1 MKHTACSGAV
11 AFALSLAQATLA
23 AQAPDAGQILE
34 NIKAPL
40 TLPPATDGVLPEAA
54 PARPALSLPSDVK
67 LQIKALRITGARE
80 FSETHLL
87 ALLADSTDRELSLA
101 QLQGL
106 AERITAHYREQGYL
120 LARAYLPAQDI
131 KDGLLTIAVL
141 EGRLGKVRLDNR
153 SLLNDTTARR
163 QLDDLHP
170 GDAVQAAALE
180 RSLLLLNELPGA
192 EVRSTLKPGASV
204 GLTDLDVSLG
214 AGPRVAGSLEADNFD
229 NRYTGSERLGGNLA
243 INSPT
248 GLGDSLSL
256 RGLTSGAGMNYGRLA
271 YQLPLGPQATQ
282 VGLAWSEMRYELGE
296 DFASLDAHGKA
307 SIGSVYALQ
316 PLLRSRQARL
326 DGQLSYERKR
336 LEDQVDATDTTL
348 DKTLDVWSLGLS
360 GSHQDSLL
368 GGGAMQYGASLV
380 AGNLELDAASDALD
394 DAGLDTRGHY
404 AKLAFQLTRLQRL
417 TDRFSLQLRASGQ
430 RAAKNLDSSEKLSLG
445 GAYAV
450 RAYPQ
455 GEAAADDAWLA
466 NLELR
471 YAPAPAWQLF
481 GFYDAGGGRISH
493 RPVAG
498 TADNRRT
505 LSGAGVGV
513 SLALPAAIN
522 LQAFAAWRTG
532 SQPTS
537 DDDRSPR
544 LWLQTTKYF

>member
-11 AFALSLAQATLA
+11 AFALFLAQTALA

-40 TLPPATDGVLPEAA
+40 TLPPPTDGVLPEPA

-67 LQIKALRITGARE
+67 VRVTAFRITGARE
-80 FSETHLL
+80 FSEAHLL

-106 AERITAHYREQGYL
+106 AERLTAHYREQGYL

-131 KDGLLTIAVL
+131 RDGLLTIAVL
-141 EGRLGKVRLDNR
+141 EGRLGKVQLDNR
-153 SLLNDTTARR
+153 SLLNDATAQR

-170 GDAVQAAALE
+170 GDTVQAAALE

-192 EVRSTLKPGASV
+192 EVHSTLKPGASV

-248 GLGDSLSL
+248 GLGDTLSL

-271 YQLPLGPQATQ
+271 YQLPVGPQATQ
-282 VGLAWSEMRYELGE
+282 IGVAWSEMRYELGE
-296 DFASLDAHGKA
+296 DFESLDAHGKA

-368 GGGAMQYGASLV
+368 GGGAMQYSASLV

-471 YAPAPAWQLF
+471 YAPAPTWQLF

>member
-11 AFALSLAQATLA
+11 AFALSLAQTALA

-67 LQIKALRITGARE
+67 LQIKAFRITGARE
-80 FSETHLL
+80 FSEAHLL

-131 KDGLLTIAVL
+131 KGGLLTIAVL

-153 SLLNDTTARR
+153 SLLNDATAQR

-192 EVRSTLKPGASV
+192 EVHSTLKPGASV

-307 SIGSVYALQ
+307 SIASVYALQ

-336 LEDQVDATDTTL
+336 LEDRVDATDTTL

-471 YAPAPAWQLF
+471 YALAPAWQLF

>member
-11 AFALSLAQATLA
+11 AFALSLAQAALA

-67 LQIKALRITGARE
+67 LQIKAFRITGARE
-80 FSETHLL
+80 FSEAHLL

-153 SLLNDTTARR
+153 SLLNDATAQR

-170 GDAVQAAALE
+170 GDAVQAASLE

-192 EVRSTLKPGASV
+192 EVQSTLKPGASV

-248 GLGDSLSL
+248 GLGDTLSL
-256 RGLTSGAGMNYGRLA
+256 RGLTSGAGMSYGRLA

-336 LEDQVDATDTTL
+336 LEDRVDATDTTL

-471 YAPAPAWQLF
+471 YAPAPTWQLF

>member
-11 AFALSLAQATLA
+11 AFALSLAQTALA

-40 TLPPATDGVLPEAA
+40 TLPPATDGVLPEAP

-67 LQIKALRITGARE
+67 LQIKAFRITGARE
-80 FSETHLL
+80 FSEAHLL

-141 EGRLGKVRLDNR
+141 EGRLGKVQLDNR
-153 SLLNDTTARR
+153 SLLNDATAQR

-192 EVRSTLKPGASV
+192 EVHSTLKPGASV

-282 VGLAWSEMRYELGE
+282 VGVAWSEMRYELGE

-471 YAPAPAWQLF
+471 YAPAPTWQLF

-498 TADNRRT
+498 TADNRHT

>member
-11 AFALSLAQATLA
+11 AFALSLAQTALA

-80 FSETHLL
+80 FSEAHLL

-153 SLLNDTTARR
+153 SLLNDATAQR
-163 QLDDLHP
+163 QLDDLPP

-192 EVRSTLKPGASV
+192 EVHSTLKPGASV

>member
-67 LQIKALRITGARE
+67 LQIKAFRITGARE
-80 FSETHLL
+80 FSEAHLL

-153 SLLNDTTARR
+153 SLLNDATAQR

-192 EVRSTLKPGASV
+192 EVHSTLKPGASV

-248 GLGDSLSL
+248 GLGDTLSL

-307 SIGSVYALQ
+307 SIASAYALQ

-498 TADNRRT
+498 TADNHRT

-513 SLALPAAIN
+513 SLALPATIN

>member
-40 TLPPATDGVLPEAA
+40 TLPPATEGVLPEAA

-67 LQIKALRITGARE
+67 LQIKAFRITGARE
-80 FSETHLL
+80 FSEAHLL

-153 SLLNDTTARR
+153 SLLNDATAQR

-192 EVRSTLKPGASV
+192 EVHSTLKPGASV

-248 GLGDSLSL
+248 GLGDTLSL

-307 SIGSVYALQ
+307 SIASAYALQ

-394 DAGLDTRGHY
+394 AAGLDTRGHY

-417 TDRFSLQLRASGQ
+417 TDRLSLQLRASGQ

>member
-11 AFALSLAQATLA
+11 AFALSLAQTALA

-67 LQIKALRITGARE
+67 LQIKAFRITGARE
-80 FSETHLL
+80 FSEAHLL

-131 KDGLLTIAVL
+131 RDGLLTIAVL
-141 EGRLGKVRLDNR
+141 EGRLGKVQLDNR
-153 SLLNDTTARR
+153 SLLNDATAQR

-170 GDAVQAAALE
+170 GDAVQAASLE

-192 EVRSTLKPGASV
+192 EVHSTLKPGASV

-248 GLGDSLSL
+248 GLGDTLSL

-271 YQLPLGPQATQ
+271 YQLPVGPQATQ
-282 VGLAWSEMRYELGE
+282 VGVAWSEMRYELGE

-307 SIGSVYALQ
+307 SIGSAYALQ

-336 LEDQVDATDTTL
+336 LEDRVDATDTTL

-417 TDRFSLQLRASGQ
+417 TDRLSLQLRASGQ

-471 YAPAPAWQLF
+471 YAPAPTWQLF

>member
-11 AFALSLAQATLA
+11 AFALFLAQTALA

-40 TLPPATDGVLPEAA
+40 TLPPPTDGVLPEPA

-67 LQIKALRITGARE
+67 VRVTAFRITGARE
-80 FSETHLL
+80 FSEAHLL
-87 ALLADSTDRELSLA
+87 ELLADSTDRELSLA

-106 AERITAHYREQGYL
+106 AERLTAHYREQGYL

-131 KDGLLTIAVL
+131 RDGLLTIAVL

-153 SLLNDTTARR
+153 SPLNDATAQR
-163 QLDDLHP
+163 QLDDLQP
-170 GDAVQAAALE
+170 GDAVQAASLE

-192 EVRSTLKPGASV
+192 EVHSTLKPGASV

-248 GLGDSLSL
+248 GLGDTLSL

-271 YQLPLGPQATQ
+271 YQLPVGPQATQ
-282 VGLAWSEMRYELGE
+282 VGVAWSEMRYELGE

-336 LEDQVDATDTTL
+336 LEDRVDATDTTL

>member
-11 AFALSLAQATLA
+11 AFALSLAQAALA

-67 LQIKALRITGARE
+67 LQIKAFRITGARE
-80 FSETHLL
+80 FSEAHLL
-87 ALLADSTDRELSLA
+87 ALLADRELSLA

-141 EGRLGKVRLDNR
+141 EGRLGKVQLDNR
-153 SLLNDTTARR
+153 SLLNDATAQR

-192 EVRSTLKPGASV
+192 EVHSTLKPGASV

-248 GLGDSLSL
+248 GLGDTLSL
-256 RGLTSGAGMNYGRLA
+256 RGLTSGARMNYGRLA
-271 YQLPLGPQATQ
+271 YQLPVGPQATQ
-282 VGLAWSEMRYELGE
+282 VGVAWSEMRYELGE
-296 DFASLDAHGKA
+296 DFASLDARGKA

-498 TADNRRT
+498 TADNHRT

>member
-11 AFALSLAQATLA
+11 AFALFIAQTALA

-40 TLPPATDGVLPEAA
+40 TLPPPTDGVLPEPA

-67 LQIKALRITGARE
+67 VHVSAFRITGARE
-80 FSETHLL
+80 FSEAHLL
-87 ALLADSTDRELSLA
+87 ELLADSTDRELSLA

-141 EGRLGKVRLDNR
+141 EGRLGKVQLDNR
-153 SLLNDTTARR
+153 SLLNDATAQR

-170 GDAVQAAALE
+170 GDTVQAAALE

-192 EVRSTLKPGASV
+192 EVHSTLKPGASV

-248 GLGDSLSL
+248 GLGDTLSL

-271 YQLPLGPQATQ
+271 YQLPVGPQATQ

-296 DFASLDAHGKA
+296 DFESLDAHGKA

-368 GGGAMQYGASLV
+368 GGGAMQYSASLV

-430 RAAKNLDSSEKLSLG
+430 RAAKNLDSPEKLSLG

-471 YAPAPAWQLF
+471 YAPAPTWQLF

>member
-11 AFALSLAQATLA
+11 AFALFLAQTALA

-40 TLPPATDGVLPEAA
+40 TLPPPTDGVLPEPA

-67 LQIKALRITGARE
+67 VRVTAFRITGARE
-80 FSETHLL
+80 FSEAHLL

-106 AERITAHYREQGYL
+106 AERLTAHYREQGYL

-131 KDGLLTIAVL
+131 RDGLLTIAVL
-141 EGRLGKVRLDNR
+141 EGRLGKVQLDNR
-153 SLLNDTTARR
+153 SLLNDATAQR

-170 GDAVQAAALE
+170 GDAVQAASLE
-180 RSLLLLNELPGA
+180 RSLLQLNELPGA
-192 EVRSTLKPGASV
+192 EVHSTLKPGASV

-248 GLGDSLSL
+248 GLGDTLSL

-271 YQLPLGPQATQ
+271 YQLPVGPQATQ
-282 VGLAWSEMRYELGE
+282 IGVAWSEMRYELGE
-296 DFASLDAHGKA
+296 DFESLDAHGKA

-368 GGGAMQYGASLV
+368 GGGAMQYSASLV

-471 YAPAPAWQLF
+471 YAPAPSWQLF

>member
-1 MKHTACSGAV
+1 MNPKGCSRAV
-11 AFALSLAQATLA
+11 AFALFLAQTALA

-34 NIKAPL
+34 NIKPPL
-40 TLPPATDGVLPEAA
+40 SLPPATDGVLPEPA
-54 PARPALSLPSDVK
+54 PARPALSLPSDARVYVR
-67 LQIKALRITGARE
+67 AFRITGARE
-80 FSETHLL
+80 FSEAQLL
-87 ALLADSTDRELSLA
+87 ELLVDSTDRELSLA
-101 QLQGL
+101 ELHAL
-106 AERITAHYREQGYL
+106 ADRITRHFRDHGYL

-141 EGRLGKVRLDNR
+141 EGRLGKIDVDNR
-153 SLLNDTTARR
+153 SLLSDATAQR

-170 GDAVQAAALE
+170 GDAVQAASLE

-192 EVRSTLKPGASV
+192 EVHSTLKPGASV

-214 AGPRVAGSLEADNFD
+214 AGPRLAGSLEADNFD

-243 INSPT
+243 INSPA
-248 GLGDSLSL
+248 GLGDTLSL
-256 RGLTSGAGMNYGRLA
+256 RGLSSGSGMNYGRLA
-271 YQLPLGPQATQ
+271 YQLPVGPQATQ
-282 VGLAWSEMRYELGE
+282 VGVAWSEMRYELGE
-296 DFASLDAHGKA
+296 DFESLDAHGKA

-326 DGQLSYERKR
+326 DGQLSYEHKR

-360 GSHQDSLL
+360 GSHQDGLL
-368 GGGAMQYGASLV
+368 GGGAMQYGASIV
-380 AGNLELDAASDALD
+380 AGNLELDAASAALD
-394 DAGLDTRGHY
+394 DSGLDTRGHY

-417 TDRFSLQLRASGQ
+417 TDRLSLQVRASGQ

-455 GEAAADDAWLA
+455 GEASADDAWLA

-505 LSGAGVGV
+505 LSGAGLGV
-513 SLALPAAIN
+513 NLALPASIN

-532 SQPTS
+532 SEPTS

-544 LWLQTTKYF
+544 LWLQTVKYF

>member
-67 LQIKALRITGARE
+67 LQIKAFRITGARE
-80 FSETHLL
+80 FSEAHLL

-141 EGRLGKVRLDNR
+141 EGRLGKVQLDNR
-153 SLLNDTTARR
+153 SLLNDATAQR
-163 QLDDLHP
+163 QFDDLHP

-192 EVRSTLKPGASV
+192 EVHSTLKPGASV

-248 GLGDSLSL
+248 GLGDTLSL

-271 YQLPLGPQATQ
+271 YQLPVGPQATQ

-296 DFASLDAHGKA
+296 DFESLDAHGKA

-498 TADNRRT
+498 TADNHRT

-513 SLALPAAIN
+513 SLALPATIN

>member
-11 AFALSLAQATLA
+11 AFALSLAQTALA

-67 LQIKALRITGARE
+67 LQIKAFRITGARE
-80 FSETHLL
+80 FSEAHLL

-141 EGRLGKVRLDNR
+141 EGRLGKVQLDNR
-153 SLLNDTTARR
+153 SLLNDATAQR

-192 EVRSTLKPGASV
+192 EVHSTLKPGASV

-248 GLGDSLSL
+248 GLGDTLSL

-326 DGQLSYERKR
+326 DGQLNYERKR
-336 LEDQVDATDTTL
+336 LEDRVDATDTTL

>member
-11 AFALSLAQATLA
+11 AFALSLAQTALA

-80 FSETHLL
+80 FSEAHLL

-153 SLLNDTTARR
+153 SLLNDATAQR
-163 QLDDLHP
+163 QLDDLPP

-192 EVRSTLKPGASV
+192 EVHSTLKPGASV

-471 YAPAPAWQLF
+471 YAPAPTWQLF

>member
-11 AFALSLAQATLA
+11 AFALSLAQTALA

-40 TLPPATDGVLPEAA
+40 TLPPATDGVLPEAP

-67 LQIKALRITGARE
+67 LQIKAFRITGARE
-80 FSETHLL
+80 FSEAHLL

-141 EGRLGKVRLDNR
+141 EGRLGKVQLDNR
-153 SLLNDTTARR
+153 SLLNDATAQR

-170 GDAVQAAALE
+170 GDAVQAASLE

-192 EVRSTLKPGASV
+192 EVHSTLKPGASV

-248 GLGDSLSL
+248 GLGDTLSL

-271 YQLPLGPQATQ
+271 YQLPVGPQATQ
-282 VGLAWSEMRYELGE
+282 IGVAWSEMRYELGE
-296 DFASLDAHGKA
+296 DFESLDAHGKA

-368 GGGAMQYGASLV
+368 GGGAMQYSASLV

-471 YAPAPAWQLF
+471 YAPAPTWQLF

>member
-11 AFALSLAQATLA
+11 AFALFLAQTALA

-40 TLPPATDGVLPEAA
+40 TLPPPTDGVLPEPA

-67 LQIKALRITGARE
+67 VRVTAFRITGARE
-80 FSETHLL
+80 FSEAHLL

-131 KDGLLTIAVL
+131 QDGLLTIAVL
-141 EGRLGKVRLDNR
+141 EGRLGKIDVDNR
-153 SLLNDTTARR
+153 SLLNDATAQR

-170 GDAVQAAALE
+170 GDAVQAASLE
-180 RSLLLLNELPGA
+180 QSLLLLNELPGA
-192 EVRSTLKPGASV
+192 EVHSTLKPGASV

-214 AGPRVAGSLEADNFD
+214 AGPRLAGSLEADNFD

-243 INSPT
+243 INSPA
-248 GLGDSLSL
+248 GLGDTLSL
-256 RGLTSGAGMNYGRLA
+256 RGLSSGSGMNYGRLA
-271 YQLPLGPQATQ
+271 YQLPVGPQATQ
-282 VGLAWSEMRYELGE
+282 VGVAWSEMRYELGE

-326 DGQLSYERKR
+326 DGQLSYEHKR
-336 LEDQVDATDTTL
+336 LEDRVDATDTTL

-360 GSHQDSLL
+360 GSDQDSLL
-368 GGGAMQYGASLV
+368 GGGAMQYSASLV

-471 YAPAPAWQLF
+471 YAPAPTWQLF

>member
-11 AFALSLAQATLA
+11 AFALSLAQTALA

-67 LQIKALRITGARE
+67 LQIKAFRITGARE
-80 FSETHLL
+80 FSEAHLL

-153 SLLNDTTARR
+153 SLLNDATAQR

-192 EVRSTLKPGASV
+192 EVHSTLKPGASV

-248 GLGDSLSL
+248 GLGDTLSL

-326 DGQLSYERKR
+326 DGQLNYERKR
-336 LEDQVDATDTTL
+336 LEDRVDATDTTL